1 MMLRSMLDTEAARDI
16 LCASASGDAWYG
28 SSTADVLAGL
38 DARSAARRVDGYS
51 HSIWELLL
59 HTTGW
64 IEEVARRLGGSAPSP
79 PSDGDW
85 PTLRDATESEWADA
99 QSRFHAAATELGE
112 RIATFDPAL
121 WTTLVGD
128 GREQALG
135 TGVTHST
142 MVVGVIQHNAYHTG
156 QMALVRKAMGK

>member
-16 LCASASGDAWYG
+16 LSASASGDAWYG
-28 SSTADVLAGL
+28 SSTADVLDGL

-51 HSIWELLL
+51 HSIWEILL

-64 IEEVARRLGGSAPSP
+64 IEEVARRLAGSAPSP
-79 PSDGDW
+79 PPDGDW
-85 PTLRDATESEWADA
+85 PTPGDTTESAWADA

-112 RIATFDPAL
+112 RIAAFDPAL
-121 WTTLVGD
+121 WTTMVGD
-128 GREQALG
+128 GRAQALG

-156 QMALVRKAMGK
+156 QMALVRKAIGR